1 MAKKRRYKKRKKT
14 ASKADVTVIVLIVLS
29 ILLAVLVYTKS
40 GVIGLKL
47 NEILGGMLGIMQYV
61 LPIGIFAIGI
71 KLASEGN
78 EELTSK
84 LIQYTITIVSLSVM
98 FSVFQI
104 SSGDLVISKE
114 LSETVKDAYFLGS
127 QSKGGGA
134 VGAVAAVPLVKLLG
148 EIGAIIFCIGI
159 AVILIV
165 FTFGINMSEIINMI
179 IEKIEERRE
188 QRLEEKEEIKIKYL
202 SNCEKKE
209 EYHQMNMA
217 EFLEEEIWK

>member
-14 ASKADVTVIVLIVLS
+14 ASRADVTVIVLIVLS

-104 SSGDLVISKE
+104 SSGNLVISKE

-148 EIGAIIFCIGI
+148 EIGAVIFCIGI

-188 QRLEEKEEIKIKYL
+188 QRL
-202 SNCEKKE
+202 
-209 EYHQMNMA
+209 
-217 EFLEEEIWK
+217 